1 MDARQAMY
9 HIANRKQW
17 EARLNEIHEA
27 LSDPMTDDEFYGL
40 TVELCELRDKLDG
53 YYIVSGEGG
62 EPVWIITTS

>member
-17 EARLNEIHEA
+17 EARINAIREA

-40 TVELCELRDKLDG
+40 TVELCELSDKLDG
-53 YYIVSGEGG
+53 CYLRREKEGNLDG
-62 EPVWIITTS
+62 

>member
-9 HIANRKQW
+9 HIANRKQR

-40 TVELCELRDKLDG
+40 TVELCELRDKL
-53 YYIVSGEGG
+53 EGRCPYQG
-62 EPVWIITTS
+62 RGGV

>member
-17 EARLNEIHEA
+17 EARMNEIQEA
-27 LSDPMTDDEFYGL
+27 LSDPMADDEFYGL

-53 YYIVSGEGG
+53 YYGA
-62 EPVWIITTS
+62 

>member
-40 TVELCELRDKLDG
+40 TVELCALRDKLDG
-53 YYIVSGEGG
+53 YYGA
-62 EPVWIITTS
+62 

>member
-1 MDARQAMY
+1 MDARQAMH

-40 TVELCELRDKLDG
+40 TVELSELRGKLDG
-53 YYIVSGEGG
+53 YYGA
-62 EPVWIITTS
+62 